1 MCQRRRYRSQ
11 INTFSCLLTSKDSL
25 EYIQDLTVPFLYF
38 QVLKFFSY
46 VHLNSFVSE
55 TLTTSENAK
64 CSFGGGAGQGKIT
77 ILRLLKK

>member
-1 MCQRRRYRSQ
+1 MCQRRRYRSR

-25 EYIQDLTVPFLYF
+25 EYIQDLTVPILYF
-38 QVLKFFSY
+38 QELKFLSY

-64 CSFGGGAGQGKIT
+64 YNFGGGAGQGWIT